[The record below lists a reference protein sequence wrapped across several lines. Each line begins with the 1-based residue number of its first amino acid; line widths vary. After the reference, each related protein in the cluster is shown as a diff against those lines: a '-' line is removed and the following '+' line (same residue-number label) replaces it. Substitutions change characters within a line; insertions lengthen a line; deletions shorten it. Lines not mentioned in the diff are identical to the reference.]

1 MKLCSH
7 SLVGPVSITVF
18 AKSDQEPS
26 LTHNK
31 MVLIRPEETDSPE
44 AHHEDGA
51 GMSNS
56 LIYDPESLRVEDSSP
71 SPVPS
76 TSVHTIECLDKPEVV
91 MLRLQGR
98 SQQITPRMS
107 LTDHHHQHHPGVC
120 GDDADQVANCDPSMQ
135 QAIPRKPGQLDA
147 GETALHVFAELTISP
162 PENQKVHKPVE
173 PHGSVPFYQLF
184 SFADSIDYFLMVVGT
199 FGAIIHGAAL
209 PVFFLFFGKLLN
221 GFGANSNNPHYAAHI
236 VAKVG
241 ESITI
246 IHDHNPHIQCFP
258 STSAQSIALH
268 CFMKENFLARGFSC
282 PLLYPA
288 MLMRNLRANI
298 Q

>member
-1 MKLCSH
+1 M
-7 SLVGPVSITVF
+7 
-18 AKSDQEPS
+18 
-26 LTHNK
+26 
-31 MVLIRPEETDSPE
+31 
-44 AHHEDGA
+44 
-51 GMSNS
+51 
-56 LIYDPESLRVEDSSP
+56 
-71 SPVPS
+71 
-76 TSVHTIECLDKPEVV
+76 IECLDKPEVV

-107 LTDHHHQHHPGVC
+107 LTDHHHQHEHQHQHHPGVC
-120 GDDADQVANCDPSMQ
+120 GDDADQVADCDPSMQ
-135 QAIPRKPGQLDA
+135 QVIPRKLGQLDA
-147 GETALHVFAELTISP
+147 GETALHVFAELTTSP

-241 ESITI
+241 ESKTI
-246 IHDHNPHIQCFP
+246 IHDHNPYIQCFS

-268 CFMKENFLARGFSC
+268 CFMKENFLARGFMC